1 MFVRDAVNPAG
12 SHVHNH
18 LRFLQNPKDAKGRQ
32 RGDDEYDPRSLTVV
46 EKEWEKVCG
55 SKMTNAVVQ
64 WWDLKK
70 QYFDTVLLFKT
81 GA

>member
-1 MFVRDAVNPAG
+1 MFVKDAVNPAG
-12 SHVHNH
+12 SHVHHH
-18 LRFLQNPKDAKGRQ
+18 LRFLRTPRDAKGRSP
-32 RGDDEYDPRSLTVV
+32 GDAEYDPRTLTVV
-46 EKEWEKVCG
+46 ESEWEKICG

-81 GA
+81 GE